1 MFATIGDL
9 VSYLLHV
16 DVKINLQTFGA
27 FMALAFAGA
36 YVVFTSE
43 FKRKEADGT
52 IQGIVIKEEIGLPAS
67 WLELLLNAVLG
78 FLLGYKAPGIVLAL
92 YQGADPAVALL
103 SLQGSLVW
111 GLILAAVW
119 GSWIYWDRRK
129 SMLPEPTEITRTI
142 HPYLLMPYITF
153 MVGIWGFLGAK
164 LFDAVEH
171 VQELRYIPLQVLLAR
186 SGFTYYGGLIF
197 GILTFLYIGYKN
209 RIKAIH
215 MMDIG
220 SPGMMLAYGMGRIG
234 CHLSGDGDWGIVNP
248 HLKPGWLPQWAW
260 SFTYP
265 HNAIDAGIYIPG
277 CNQLHCHQ
285 LPMGVYPTPL
295 YESIACLLLFTGMW
309 TIRKRIKTPGALF
322 YLFLILNGT
331 ERFFME
337 KLRITPKYPLLGLQL
352 SQAQMIAGL
361 FIAGGLA
368 GFVWLAT
375 RYYFSY
381 RNKTHVM
388 KKWMLTAA
396 GLLLLGQLQAQTP
409 DLTHLRYKVEEAP
422 EWSALFIRNNGW
434 FGGDGIYSIPLNG
447 VEHQPADSLLFIFSD
462 SMIGTIEK
470 DSLLPSSLMVHNT
483 VATLSGHAPDVDKMH
498 FVWAHNEKD
507 EPAPVFEPHT
517 PHTQQG
523 DYYWLGDGFVNQELN
538 NTLYIF
544 GYRVHNVSDEA
555 FGFREVGN
563 TLIKIHAGAKP
574 PFTGYEQMDT
584 PLFFKDKDGH
594 IGSFG
599 AGIYVNTAKAKAP
612 APDGFVY
619 VYGVHGMAKQMVV
632 ARVKPAD
639 FERFDQWRF
648 WDGSGWNKDMNK
660 VADVTNSVSNELS
673 VSPLPD
679 GRYALIFQQGG
690 MGTTIGMRIGA
701 SPVGPFG
708 PIIKLWDCSKDAEEK
723 TYVMYNAKAHPGISK
738 PGELLISYNVN
749 SVEFLKDLQKH
760 PHLYRPRF
768 IRLKILD

>member
-9 VSYLLHV
+9 ISYLLQL
-16 DVKINLQTFGA
+16 DVKLNLQTFGA
-27 FMALAFAGA
+27 VMALAFAGA
-36 YVVFTSE
+36 YIVFTSE

-52 IQGIVIKEEIGLPAS
+52 IRGIVITEETGQPAS

-78 FLLGYKAPGIVLAL
+78 FLLGYKAPGILSSL
-92 YQGADPAVALL
+92 YHGTDPAPGLL

-111 GLILAAVW
+111 GMVLAAVW
-119 GSWIYWDRRK
+119 AIWIYTDRRK
-129 SMLPEPTEITRTI
+129 AILPEPEAVTRVQ
-142 HPYLLMPYITF
+142 HPYQLMPYITF

-164 LFDAVEH
+164 LFDTAEH
-171 VQELRYIPLQVLLAR
+171 IQELRYVPWQVLLAR

-197 GILTFLYIGYKN
+197 GILTFLYIGYRHK
-209 RIKAIH
+209 IKMIH
-215 MMDIG
+215 MLDIG
-220 SPGMMLAYGMGRIG
+220 SPGMMLAYGIGRIG
-234 CHLSGDGDWGIVNP
+234 CHLSGDGDWGIVNG
-248 HLKPGWLPQWAW
+248 HVKPGWLPQWAW

-265 HNAIDAGIYIPG
+265 HNAIDAGVYIPG
-277 CNQLHCHQ
+277 CTSLHCHQ

-295 YESIACLLLFTGMW
+295 YEAVGCLLLFTTMW
-309 TIRKRIKTPGALF
+309 IIRKSIKTPGALF
-322 YLFLILNGT
+322 YLFLLLNGA
-331 ERFFME
+331 ERYFIEM
-337 KLRITPKYPLLGLQL
+337 LRITPKYQLLGIQL
-352 SQAQMIAGL
+352 SQAQLIALL

-368 GFVWLAT
+368 GFVWLSA

-388 KKWMLTAA
+388 KKWMLTGA
-396 GLLLLGQLQAQTP
+396 GLLLFCGLQAQTP
-409 DLTHLRYKVEEAP
+409 DLANLRFKVEEAP

-447 VEHQPADSLLFIFSD
+447 VEHQQSDSLLFIFSD
-462 SMIGTIEK
+462 SMIGTIEN
-470 DSLLPSSLMVHNT
+470 DSLLPGSRMVHNT
-483 VATLSGHAPDVDKMH
+483 VAILGKNAPDIGSMH
-498 FVWAHNEKD
+498 FSWAVDAKGE
-507 EPAPVFEPHT
+507 AASVFEPHT
-517 PHTQQG
+517 PNTQPR

-544 GYRVHNVSDEA
+544 GYRVRNVSDDA

-563 TLIKIHAGAKP
+563 TLIKIRAGAKP

-584 PLFFKDKDGH
+584 PLFFKNKAGD

-599 AGIYVNTAKAKAP
+599 AGIYVNTKQAKAP
-612 APDGFVY
+612 APDGYVY
-619 VYGVHGMAKQMVV
+619 VYGVHGLGKQMVV

-639 FERFDQWRF
+639 FEHFDQWGF
-648 WDGSGWNKDMNK
+648 WDGHGWNKDMNQM
-660 VADVTNSVSNELS
+660 AAVTDKVSNELS
-673 VSPLPD
+673 LSPLPD
-679 GRYALIFQQGG
+679 GRYALIFQEGG

-701 SPVGPFG
+701 SPIGPFG
-708 PIIKLWDCSKDAEEK
+708 PVIKLWDCSKDAEEK

-749 SVEFLKDLQKH
+749 SVEFLKDLHKH

-768 IRLKILD
+768 IRLKLDN